1 MFLHGSLQIIIIT
14 GFLGGPIVAGCGY
27 SGDRVDNRTWVQHG
41 LHDSLSVTPVAY
53 MIPSLL
59 HL

>member
-14 GFLGGPIVAGCGY
+14 GFLGGRSLQVAVTLVIVWIIGPAF
-27 SGDRVDNRTWVQHG
+27 NM
-41 LHDSLSVTPVAY
+41 AY

-59 HL
+59 HV